1 MTQEQ
6 MRFEAAKAAMQSI
19 VLNSRWDRC
28 HWDVIA
34 EAAVDAADCL
44 LEALAKYP
52 SNEESSVAPDDDGWV
67 HRAPGDPVPSNEFTN
82 VEVMFPD
89 GEILSGTVGYWRGDG
104 RDPKNPVGNW
114 SKCDENPND
123 AIIAWR
129 PSL

>member
-34 EAAVDAADCL
+34 EAAVDVADCL

-52 SNEESSVAPDDDGWV
+52 PAEESSLVQ
-67 HRAPGDPVPSNEFTN
+67 
-82 VEVMFPD
+82 
-89 GEILSGTVGYWRGDG
+89 
-104 RDPKNPVGNW
+104 
-114 SKCDENPND
+114 PND
-123 AIIAWR
+123 ATK
-129 PSL
+129 P

>member
-44 LEALAKYP
+44 LDELANHP
-52 SNEESSVAPDDDGWV
+52 TTEESSLVQP
-67 HRAPGDPVPSNEFTN
+67 T
-82 VEVMFPD
+82 
-89 GEILSGTVGYWRGDG
+89 
-104 RDPKNPVGNW
+104 
-114 SKCDENPND
+114 D
-123 AIIAWR
+123 ATK
-129 PSL
+129 P